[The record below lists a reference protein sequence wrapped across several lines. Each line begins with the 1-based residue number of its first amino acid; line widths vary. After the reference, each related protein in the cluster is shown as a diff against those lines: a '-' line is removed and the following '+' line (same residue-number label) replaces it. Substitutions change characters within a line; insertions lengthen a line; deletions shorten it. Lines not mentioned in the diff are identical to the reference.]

1 MVLVVTGGVCVV
13 IAECKGEKAIFSDR
27 LIGFVPL
34 KGQHEEWVLYWEKK
48 LPDGTAALAYQ
59 GFTDRIHI

>member
-1 MVLVVTGGVCVV
+1 MV